1 MLRHLTS
8 RWVGSNRLGLRQFS
22 SSLLHHEENRPEKFE
37 VKLNNDNYS
46 VTESDIEAM
55 FDYSLEDVENL
66 SDHWDDAMEVIKRS
80 EQVFPPHKPSE
91 TELANIRAAQPTAT
105 LASLVNES
113 RTLQRLVDLGVE
125 LHRWDR
131 YGHLGLAA
139 KLDFMRDVAPTVEF
153 LSDLGLQPNDI
164 GKQLN
169 LMTSPISRVSPTRS
183 EGSYMKGSQWS
194 EVSLWC
200 GVGLTN

>member
-8 RWVGSNRLGLRQFS
+8 RWVGSNRLSLRQFS

-55 FDYSLEDVENL
+55 FDYSLENVESL
-66 SDHWDDAMEVIKRS
+66 SDHWDEAMEIIKKS
-80 EQVFPPHKPSE
+80 EEVFPPHKP
-91 TELANIRAAQPTAT
+91 TEEELLNIRATQPTAT

-113 RTLQRLVDLGVE
+113 ETLQRLVDLGVE

-131 YGHLGLAA
+131 NGHLGLAA
-139 KLDFMRDVAPTVEF
+139 KLEFMRDVAPTVEF
-153 LSDLGLQPNDI
+153 LSDLGLKLSDI
-164 GKQLN
+164 GK
-169 LMTSPISRVSPTRS
+169 SEVTRS
-183 EGSYMKGSQWS
+183 ISGIISQHFQQTS
-194 EVSLWC
+194 
-200 GVGLTN
+200 